1 MPVSLNETEHIYIY
15 IYPQLRNVLKMKY
28 YTNGSCYCKRMVE
41 ELNVD
46 SLQNL
51 VSFIL
56 LRP

>member
-1 MPVSLNETEHIYIY
+1 MKQNIYIY